1 MLQEDRA
8 LVTPVAGT
16 TRDRIEVDC
25 SLGGVLFNLTDTA
38 GLRTDTDDMV
48 EKLGMENTQQA
59 VASADFLVMVVDS
72 SDPHY
77 PEQAGDPDFI
87 LLNKQDLPNKVVRE
101 ELQQRYPRARIV
113 GGELLTEPGAEAV
126 V

>member
-1 MLQEDRA
+1 MGAPNAGKSSLLNAMLQEDRA

-48 EKLGMENTQQA
+48 EKLESTMEVAEVKDRAQPAKTQ
-59 VASADFLVMVVDS
+59 
-72 SDPHY
+72 
-77 PEQAGDPDFI
+77 
-87 LLNKQDLPNKVVRE
+87 RT
-101 ELQQRYPRARIV
+101 R
-113 GGELLTEPGAEAV
+113 
-126 V
+126 